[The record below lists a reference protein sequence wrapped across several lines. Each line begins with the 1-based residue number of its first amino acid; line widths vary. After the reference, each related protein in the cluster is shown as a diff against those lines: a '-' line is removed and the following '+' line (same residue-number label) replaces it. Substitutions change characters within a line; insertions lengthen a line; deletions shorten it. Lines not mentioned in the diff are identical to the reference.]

1 MGETVNIKALDG
13 SGEFAAY
20 LAKPA
25 TDGPAPSVVVI
36 QEIFGVNE
44 GIRKKCDKLAAD
56 GYVAIAPDLFW
67 RQEPG
72 VDLTDKSKE
81 EWDRAFD
88 LMNGFDADKG
98 VEDIEATIKVVRGHD
113 ATGDKVGC
121 VGYCLGGKLAYM
133 TAARTDIDASV
144 GYYGVGIDEMLD
156 EAKAIANPLL
166 LHVAEEDGFV
176 DKDAQAK
183 MHQALDPHP
192 KVTLHDYPGC
202 DHAFARE
209 DGISRVEAA
218 AKLADERTMAFFKQ
232 HLG

>member
-1 MGETVNIKALDG
+1 MGETIRIDAADG
-13 SGEFAAY
+13 SGSFDAY
-20 LAKPA
+20 LAKPD
-25 TDGPAPSVVVI
+25 TDGKAATIVVI
-36 QEIFGVNE
+36 QEIFGVNG
-44 GIRKKCDKLAAD
+44 GIRKKCDDLAAA
-56 GYVAIAPDLFW
+56 GYAACAPDLFW

-72 VDLTDKSKE
+72 VDITDKSKA
-81 EWDRAFD
+81 EWDKAFE

-98 VEDIEATIKVVRGHD
+98 VEDIEATLRMALAHD
-113 ATGDKVGC
+113 GNNGKTGC

-133 TAARTDIDASV
+133 TAARTQVDCSV

-166 LHVAEEDGFV
+166 LHIAEEDGFV

-183 MHQALDPHP
+183 MHAALDDHP
-192 KVTLHDYPGC
+192 KVTLHDYPGV

-218 AKLADERTMAFFKQ
+218 AQLADERTMAFFAE
-232 HLG
+232 HLR